1 MSEFVPVPFS
11 YREAVVRHLLALRD
25 ANDGIIPSSILR
37 HWAVLLGCRPRTL
50 SDWIAR
56 GGPRTGERGKFS
68 IDSDPRWREL
78 YFECLGNIRRIRHKA
93 LQEGLDT
100 PSRDTL
106 ARAFRRGLT
115 GAERGY
121 AREGAAGFRRKITH
135 QRYEAPYR
143 WHTWQFDH
151 KQLDVWVLTGRGT
164 TPVRPW
170 VTAAIDDKT
179 RYVPCAVLSLR
190 PDQATVI
197 AALRQGIA
205 VDPETGVGGRPEHL
219 RWDNG
224 AEFVARAVTHA
235 AMALGCIVIPTSIYS
250 PWEKGKIERFNRTLA
265 DELVD
270 DNPGWIRRPRDR
282 TQTPVD
288 DTELLT
294 LDEFRH
300 RFDERIREYNTQRPH
315 AALNGRTPLQAFRDD
330 PAPIKV
336 LGDEELRILTLPSE
350 VRKVTQSYGVR
361 VANHEFWAPEFDGLV
376 GEQVEV
382 RYMPGRYESVEI
394 WRDGVFLCDAQPL
407 ERVSE
412 DQRKRALQNRDALE
426 RSLREE
432 ARQAAQRANRRYPAL
447 TDLHPETAAA
457 AEETA
462 GPDRS
467 PATSPDVSR
476 EPTERDNVRP
486 MRPQAPPTL
495 SDDPTE
501 WAA

>member
-1 MSEFVPVPFS
+1 MSEPLPVPFAS
-11 YREAVVRHLLALRD
+11 REAVVRHLLAIRD
-25 ANDGIIPSSILR
+25 LNGGIIPSSILS
-37 HWAVLLGCRPRTL
+37 HWAEQVGCRPRTL

-78 YFECLGNIRRIRHKA
+78 YFECLGKVGRIRMKA
-93 LQEGLDT
+93 LQEGLDA

-106 ARAFRRGLT
+106 ARAYKRELAP
-115 GAERGY
+115 AERAY
-121 AREGAAGFRRKITH
+121 ARDGAAGFRRKVTH
-135 QRYEAPYR
+135 QRFEAPYR

-151 KQLDVWVLTGRGT
+151 KQLDVWVILARGR
-164 TPVRPW
+164 TPFRPW

-179 RYVPCAVLSLR
+179 RYVPCAVVSRR
-190 PDQATVI
+190 PDACTVL

-224 AEFVARAVTHA
+224 AEFLSRAVTNA
-235 AMALGCIVIPTSIYS
+235 ALALGCILLPTAIYS
-250 PWEKGKIERFNRTLA
+250 PWQKGKIERFNRTIA
-265 DELVD
+265 DELLD

-294 LDEFRH
+294 LDEFAQ
-300 RFDERIREYNTQRPH
+300 RFAERIREYNTQRPH
-315 AALNGRTPLQAFRDD
+315 TALNGRTPLQAFRDD
-330 PAPIKV
+330 PSPIKV
-336 LGDEELRILTLPSE
+336 LGAEELRILTLPSE
-350 VRKVTQSYGVR
+350 MRKVTQSYGVR

-376 GEQVEV
+376 GEEVEV
-382 RYMPGRYESVEI
+382 RYMPGQYESVEI

-412 DQRKRALQNRDALE
+412 DQRKRALQSRDALE

-432 ARQAAQRANRRYPAL
+432 ARQAAQRASRRYPAL
-447 TDLHPETAAA
+447 TDLHPETPTD

-467 PATSPDVSR
+467 PATSPDVDR
-476 EPTERDNVRP
+476 EPAEHDNVRP

-495 SDDPTE
+495 PDDPTE